1 MPVSEIRFDGIAATL
16 CPIQAEGPRGGGGTA
31 ARSAERRLTEQC
43 IWAPLADATSRRSPS
58 SPRCGS
64 PAPAKDAL
72 TDWLA
77 PFS

>member
-43 IWAPLADATSRRSPS
+43 IWAPLADAASRRSLLAQ
-58 SPRCGS
+58 CGS
-64 PAPAKDAL
+64 PAPAEDAL